1 MRLPP
6 PSNRSGRLLILLV
19 ASAEL
24 VRNEN
29 FRHFGAAPIEY
40 AHMPHTLHQRA
51 RGAIRQTVERRVA
64 RIAFAHAGA
73 DFDELM
79 IGERAIQL
87 IDHAVGE
94 SGVADHDD
102 GIQRMRQAP
111 QVFLLFFRKMHPG
124 HYRPMPKRT
133 KSSARWLAE
142 HANDEFVK
150 RAHREGWRSR
160 AVFKLAE
167 IQETERLLRPGIRCV
182 DLGAAPGGWSQY
194 AARIVGGASRIVAT
208 DILPMDAIPG
218 VDFVLGD
225 FREEAVLNE
234 VLAMVGG
241 SKVDLV
247 LSDMAPNMA
256 GIDAVDQPRS
266 MYLAELALEFADR
279 VLAPGGDLLLKLFQG
294 AGFEEIIKNARARY
308 GRVATKKPK
317 ASRNRSPEIYLLA
330 RQFGMV

>member
-1 MRLPP
+1 
-6 PSNRSGRLLILLV
+6 
-19 ASAEL
+19 
-24 VRNEN
+24 
-29 FRHFGAAPIEY
+29 
-40 AHMPHTLHQRA
+40 
-51 RGAIRQTVERRVA
+51 
-64 RIAFAHAGA
+64 
-73 DFDELM
+73 
-79 IGERAIQL
+79 
-87 IDHAVGE
+87 
-94 SGVADHDD
+94 
-102 GIQRMRQAP
+102 
-111 QVFLLFFRKMHPG
+111 
-124 HYRPMPKRT
+124 
-133 KSSARWLAE
+133 LAE

-167 IQETERLLRPGIRCV
+167 IQESERLLRPSIRCV

-225 FREEAVLNE
+225 FRDESVLSE
-234 VLAMVGG
+234 VLALVGAA
-241 SKVDLV
+241 KIDLV

-279 VLAPGGDLLLKLFQG
+279 VLAPGGDLLVKLFQG
-294 AGFEEIIKNARARY
+294 AGFEEMLKAARSRY
-308 GRVATKKPK
+308 GRVVMKKPK
-317 ASRNRSPEIYLLA
+317 ASRTRSPEIYLLA